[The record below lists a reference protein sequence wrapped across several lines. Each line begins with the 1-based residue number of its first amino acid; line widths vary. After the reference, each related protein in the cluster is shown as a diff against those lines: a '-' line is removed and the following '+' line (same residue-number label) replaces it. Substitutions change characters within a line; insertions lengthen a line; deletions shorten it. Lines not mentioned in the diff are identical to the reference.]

1 MELVPNN
8 KGGHKLLYEDYMYT
22 KKASYKTTVRWEC
35 SQKCSKQCK
44 GSLTTDTEMA
54 RVIRSS
60 AHSHDGSEV
69 TVAAIKVRTTLK
81 DRASTSR
88 GTPAQLRVGQVIS
101 CWSTKPFWSGDSP
114 GMDIDQWWQ
123 TFSDPWRQCRF
134 LRKDVSLCIGGGTYS
149 VSISRHLAH
158 GRNIRF
164 CTDYLQATTLGE
176 SAVSCVYGFLSSK
189 SQNTYEEFLQA
200 VL

>member
-35 SQKCSKQCK
+35 SQKCSKQCN

-60 AHSHDGSEV
+60 AHSHDGSKV
-69 TVAAIKVRTTLK
+69 TVATIKVRTTLK

-123 TFSDPWRQCRF
+123 TFSDPWQRCWF
-134 LRKDVSLCIGGGTYS
+134 LRKDVSLCIGGYIQGVMSAGGYVRRGLCPATRWNTS
-149 VSISRHLAH
+149 LSPLTPDSIP
-158 GRNIRF
+158 
-164 CTDYLQATTLGE
+164 
-176 SAVSCVYGFLSSK
+176 
-189 SQNTYEEFLQA
+189 NTWDS
-200 VL
+200 